1 MANVATSG
9 NGPGRTFGLDEMKAY
24 FIPFWLRLVI
34 VISVVCVVIGGVLAA
49 YRIYMRPTVLTVA
62 VGSLDGETNKIASLL
77 ASHIAASNTSSVR
90 IKVIGEKDILAAANE
105 FREGKADLAVIR
117 ADTENLP
124 TARTVAQVARA
135 AAVIV
140 TPAGSNYTKFRELTG
155 KTIGVVGADINSSLV
170 AALSNE
176 YDTARLKITFKNI
189 AISEAR
195 QAVVSNEV
203 AALLMVLPIA
213 RRYIVYI
220 DKLFQNETGLAPN
233 ILSIDGAEAI
243 ANTERAYNVFIV
255 PQGSLQGSPP
265 VPPDNRITLATNVYL
280 VARDNLD
287 PDLVANLTRE
297 IMIAKRDLGIEQ
309 PALAQIIAPEL
320 DSAAYIPVHPGAAE
334 YYNNTQRDWLDKY
347 ANWIFLLPII
357 FGIGAT
363 TFAATWKFLEYEND
377 HFQETLMAANY
388 HLPKKIRSA
397 ASETELQ
404 QIEDEIDSLLHMH
417 LTHFRSGKES
427 DSNML
432 VLHAAAQ
439 RLDNLIHHQRSRL
452 ANNGSL

>member
-1 MANVATSG
+1 
-9 NGPGRTFGLDEMKAY
+9 MKAY

-34 VISVVCVVIGGVLAA
+34 VISVVCVVLGGVLAA
-49 YRIYMRPTVLTVA
+49 YRIYMRPTVLTLA
-62 VGSLDGETNKIASLL
+62 VGSLDGETNKVASLL
-77 ASHIAASNTSSVR
+77 ANHIAASNTSSVH
-90 IKVIGEKDILAAANE
+90 IKIINEPNVLAAAND
-105 FREGKADLAVIR
+105 FREGRADLAVVR
-117 ADTENLP
+117 ADTEDLP
-124 TARTVAQVARA
+124 KARTVALVARA
-135 AAVIV
+135 AAVVV
-140 TPAGSNYTKFRELTG
+140 TPAGSNYTKFRELAG
-155 KTIGVVGADINSSLV
+155 KTIGVVGADINRSLV
-170 AALSNE
+170 TALSNE
-176 YDTARLKITFKNI
+176 YDTARLNITFKNVPI
-189 AISEAR
+189 NEAR

-203 AALLMVLPIA
+203 TALLMVLPIA
-213 RRYIVYI
+213 RRYIGYI
-220 DKLFQNETGLAPN
+220 DKLFQNDAGLAPN

-243 ANTERAYNVFIV
+243 ANTERAYNTFVV
-255 PQGSLQGSPP
+255 PQGSLQGSPQ
-265 VPPDNRITLATNVYL
+265 VPPDNRITLETNVYL

-363 TFAATWKFLEYEND
+363 TFAATWKFLEFEND
-377 HFQETLMAANY
+377 RFQETLMAANY
-388 HLPKKIRSA
+388 HLPRKIRGA

-417 LTHFRSGKES
+417 LTHARPGKNS
-427 DSNML
+427 DSSML

-452 ANNGSL
+452 TNNGSL

>member
-1 MANVATSG
+1 
-9 NGPGRTFGLDEMKAY
+9 MKAY
-24 FIPFWLRLVI
+24 FIPFWLRLTI

-49 YRIYMRPTVLTVA
+49 YRVYMRPTVLTVA

-77 ASHIAASNTSSVR
+77 AGHIAASSTASVHLK
-90 IKVIGEKDILAAANE
+90 IINEPDILAAANG
-105 FREGKADLAVIR
+105 FREGKADLAVVR

-124 TARTVAQVARA
+124 KARTVAQVARA

-140 TPAGSNYTKFRELTG
+140 TPAGSNYTKFRELSG
-155 KTIGVVGADINSSLV
+155 KTIGVVGAEINSGLV
-170 AALSNE
+170 TALSNE
-176 YDTARLKITFKNI
+176 YDTARLKIAFKNI
-189 AISEAR
+189 SINDAR
-195 QAVVSNEV
+195 QAVTSNEV

-213 RRYIVYI
+213 RRYIAYI
-220 DKLFQNETGLAPN
+220 DKIFQNNSDLAPN

-243 ANTERAYNVFIV
+243 ANTERAYNVFVV
-255 PQGSLQGSPP
+255 PQGSLQGSPQI
-265 VPPDNRITLATNVYL
+265 PPDNRITLATNVYL
-280 VARDNLD
+280 VARDDLD

-363 TFAATWKFLEYEND
+363 TFAATWKFLEFEND
-377 HFQETLMAANY
+377 RFQETLMATNY
-388 HLPKKIRSA
+388 HLPRKIRSA
-397 ASETELQ
+397 TSEIELQ
-404 QIEDEIDSLLHMH
+404 QIEEEIDSLLHAH
-417 LTHFRSGKES
+417 LTHARLGRES

-432 VLHAAAQ
+432 LLHSAAQ
-439 RLDNLIHHQRSRL
+439 RLDNLIHHQRSRIVMG
-452 ANNGSL
+452 GSM

>member
-1 MANVATSG
+1 
-9 NGPGRTFGLDEMKAY
+9 MKAY
-24 FIPFWLRLVI
+24 FIPFWLRLTI
-34 VISVVCVVIGGVLAA
+34 VISVVCIVLGGVLAA
-49 YRIYMRPTVLTVA
+49 YRIYMRPTVLTLA

-77 ASHIAASNTSSVR
+77 AGHIAASNTSSVH
-90 IKVIGEKDILAAANE
+90 IKIVSEPNILAAAND
-105 FREGKADLAVIR
+105 FREGRADLAVVR

-124 TARTVAQVARA
+124 KARTVAQVARA

-140 TPAGSNYTKFRELTG
+140 TPAGSNYTKFRELAG
-155 KTIGVVGADINSSLV
+155 KTIGVVGAEINSSLV

-176 YDTARLKITFKNI
+176 YDTARLKIAFKNI
-189 AISEAR
+189 PINEAR

-213 RRYIVYI
+213 RRYIGYI
-220 DKLFQNETGLAPN
+220 DKIFQNEAGLAPN

-243 ANTERAYNVFIV
+243 ANTERAYNVFVV
-255 PQGSLQGSPP
+255 PQGSLQGSPQI
-265 VPPDNRITLATNVYL
+265 PPDNRTTLATNVYL
-280 VARDNLD
+280 VARDDLD

-309 PALAQIIAPEL
+309 PALAQIVAPEL

-417 LTHFRSGKES
+417 LTHARSGRES

-432 VLHAAAQ
+432 VLHSAAQ

-452 ANNGSL
+452 ANNVSL

>member
-1 MANVATSG
+1 
-9 NGPGRTFGLDEMKAY
+9 MKAY
-24 FIPFWLRLVI
+24 FIPFWLRLTI
-34 VISVVCVVIGGVLAA
+34 VISVVCIVLGGVLAA
-49 YRIYMRPTVLTVA
+49 YRIYMRPTVLTLA
-62 VGSLDGETNKIASLL
+62 VGSLDGETNKVASLL
-77 ASHIAASNTSSVR
+77 AGHIAASNTASVH
-90 IKVIGEKDILAAANE
+90 IKIINEPNILAAAND
-105 FREGKADLAVIR
+105 FREGRADLAVIR
-117 ADTENLP
+117 ADTEDLP
-124 TARTVAQVARA
+124 KARTVALVARA
-135 AAVIV
+135 AAVVV
-140 TPAGSNYTKFRELTG
+140 TPPGSNYTKFRDLAG
-155 KTIGVVGADINSSLV
+155 KTIGVVGEGINRSLV
-170 AALSNE
+170 TALSNE
-176 YDTARLKITFKNI
+176 YDTARLKIAFRDIPIN
-189 AISEAR
+189 EVR

-213 RRYIVYI
+213 RRYIGYI
-220 DKLFQNETGLAPN
+220 DKLFQNDANLAPN

-243 ANTERAYNVFIV
+243 ATTERAYNTFIV

-265 VPPDNRITLATNVYL
+265 IPPDNRITLETNVYL
-280 VARDNLD
+280 VARDDLD

-297 IMIAKRDLGIEQ
+297 IMLSKRDLGVEQ
-309 PALAQIIAPEL
+309 PALAQIVAPEL

-388 HLPKKIRSA
+388 HLPKKIRG
-397 ASETELQ
+397 ASSEMELQ
-404 QIEDEIDSLLHMH
+404 QIEDELDSLLHTH
-417 LTHFRSGKES
+417 LTHARSGKES

-452 ANNGSL
+452 AHGSSL